1 MEKDGKGV
9 LVNCCCPGYVKTD
22 QSSHSDTA
30 TKYPID
36 GCKAPLWLAMIAQGA
51 AGPPRT
57 ILLDA

>member
-22 QSSHSDTA
+22 MSSYSAVA
-30 TKYPID
+30 TKYPVD
-36 GCKAPLWLAMIAQGA
+36 GCKAPLWLALIAQGA
-51 AGPPRT
+51 PGPQGV